1 MQYVPCTAE
10 GLCNG
15 GVIENT
21 QNVFHEMKD
30 HPEIIYWSIG
40 ISLSIATFNFTGVS
54 VTKYASAAQRSTVDT
69 LRTFFIWMISIMLGR
84 EDFSGL

>member
-1 MQYVPCTAE
+1 
-10 GLCNG
+10 LCNG

-54 VTKYASAAQRSTVDT
+54 VTKYASAA
-69 LRTFFIWMISIMLGR
+69 
-84 EDFSGL
+84 